1 MGFNPKMVVHDLDDL
16 EGTPT
21 LGKPPKLIE
30 IMAISYTVST
40 CVTWISCLINP
51 ANSARNMIPILR
63 NTATNDKM
71 MIKKCSMESWASQKI
86 EYSRNYTRCESGK
99 TPAKV
104 NTCITAVPISLP
116 ATRIQWLMINYMIIT
131 PMFGVVLHHF
141 HHFHPL
147 ISQLLWFS

>member
-71 MIKKCSMESWASQKI
+71 MIKKCSMES
-86 EYSRNYTRCESGK
+86 
-99 TPAKV
+99 
-104 NTCITAVPISLP
+104 
-116 ATRIQWLMINYMIIT
+116 
-131 PMFGVVLHHF
+131 
-141 HHFHPL
+141 
-147 ISQLLWFS
+147 